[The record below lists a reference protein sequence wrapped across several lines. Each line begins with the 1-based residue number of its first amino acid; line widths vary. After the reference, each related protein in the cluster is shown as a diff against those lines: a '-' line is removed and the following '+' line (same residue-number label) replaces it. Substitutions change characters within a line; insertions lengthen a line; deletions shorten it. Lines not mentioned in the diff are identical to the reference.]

1 MNSLFNQLHAADF
14 ENANQKVA
22 LLSSEEIARDEDYW
36 TTIQQAYSVNPNII
50 NLNNGGVSPAPRIV
64 QDALD
69 RYNKLCNEA
78 PSYYMWRVL
87 DLGRE
92 PLREKLADLAAALP
106 EEIAINRNATEA
118 LNTVIYGLRL
128 KAGDEV
134 IGTKQ
139 DYPNMIN
146 AWKQRQKREGDRL

>member
-87 DLGRE
+87 DLRRE
-92 PLREKLADLAAALP
+92 PLRE
-106 EEIAINRNATEA
+106 
-118 LNTVIYGLRL
+118 
-128 KAGDEV
+128 
-134 IGTKQ
+134 IGR
-139 DYPNMIN
+139 
-146 AWKQRQKREGDRL
+146 AHV